1 MSITAYSKPS
11 QKEISQRKLETYD
24 KYCKVIN
31 WGRAYPVEFA
41 SRFFG
46 IELLDNQKY
55 AIYNSWTKDFVLW
68 LESRNAGKT
77 TQIAIY
83 AMLRSILIP
92 LHATYFLGNTGDQAK
107 ETFKKIEKIAKKEI
121 ESFTGSTDVFF
132 NEIVNNSPT
141 GDGFGHDPGSFKF
154 KIFNG
159 SGGFTLNSD
168 VTNIKGRRANLVC
181 FDEAGWFSDELFV
194 QAENFVNQD
203 ENFKLGGGVDITLE
217 PKGFPRQLLYA
228 SSASDTDSGFYKKF
242 KLFSDQMI
250 MGDKKYFVCNFD
262 INLVMNAKFNGDPY
276 PPLLSKDKVD
286 KAMSD
291 NREKALRELYNKFS
305 ADSHEGQ
312 ILTRREIMQHTER
325 RPPLLTND
333 TGNRQ
338 FAFSWDSARLNDNS
352 VIEIAEFRF
361 DDNKGWCMDLQNLI
375 SLVDVATKKKTPMR
389 LPEQVEKFQEALLEY
404 NGNDKQRCDYENIK
418 AIVLDSGSGGQM
430 IGGVSDYMLDEWSDK
445 YGNKH
450 KGIIDRNH
458 KANETAKESYP
469 DAVDI
474 VKLVDPRAHRN
485 EIFDSI
491 EKMVKLGVVTFPADY
506 DGKDVLVS
514 IDDDG
519 NEIVY
524 NLSMEEQISLQQIE
538 LLKNE
543 IITMCKFVSNGNVTY
558 NYPTDKRNKMHDDR
572 VFAFGLLCW
581 YLAQLRRN
589 QIVNAEEDFDYS
601 SAPSFVSSVSFD

>member
-46 IELLDNQKY
+46 IDLLDNQKY

-83 AMLRSILIP
+83 TMLRSILIP

-154 KIFNG
+154 KMFNG
-159 SGGFTLNSD
+159 SEVFTLNSD

>member
-77 TQIAIY
+77 TKIAVY
-83 AMLRSILIP
+83 TMLRSILIP

-107 ETFKKIEKIAKKEI
+107 ETFKKIEKISKKEI

-154 KIFNG
+154 KMFNG
-159 SGGFTLNSD
+159 SEVFTLNSD

>member
-83 AMLRSILIP
+83 TMLRSILIP

-107 ETFKKIEKIAKKEI
+107 ETFKKLEKIAKKEI

-154 KIFNG
+154 KMFNG
-159 SGGFTLNSD
+159 SEVFTLNSD